1 MVLFIFIHRRI
12 RKAFKGQLKQA
23 LRLGAKYMIIL
34 GEEEYQKGV
43 VAIKDTKTEIQ
54 EEVLIPK
61 IKKYLLEKLEK

>member
-1 MVLFIFIHRRI
+1 MNFTQ
-12 RKAFKGQLKQA
+12 KGFKGQLKQA
-23 LRLGAKYMIIL
+23 LRSNSKYLVIL
-34 GEEEYQKGV
+34 GEDEYQKGL